1 MQNQL
6 MDFSNQIGSE
16 LFSLLVKRASEELSE
31 QSDRDRITAMLGA
44 ALIAVAEV
52 LRVQIKQGSDV
63 SKLVDLSSRWLRVLL
78 EPVAGEDT
86 T

>member
-6 MDFSNQIGSE
+6 MEFSNRAGDD
-16 LFSLLVKRASEELSE
+16 LFRLLAQRASEELSE
-31 QSDRDRITAMLGA
+31 QSDFDRMTAMLGA

-52 LRVQIKQGSDV
+52 LREQVKRGSDAG
-63 SKLVDLSSRWLRVLL
+63 KLVDLSSRWLRTLL
-78 EPVAGEDT
+78 EPVAEKDT

>member
-44 ALIAVAEV
+44 ALIVVAEV